1 MRRLFHAGGSVVTGD
16 RIAGAL
22 MSYAGHLLS
31 HRETD
36 VVAFPIVDADGIAR
50 QAEMLIGPGMQLL
63 SVPEEVAFDEPVDD
77 VLVGRLERR
86 RTAISPGVASGAAA
100 ETGSEAV
107 PLAGFGSGVYDEDVW
122 GLDRYY

>member
-77 VLVGRLERR
+77 VLVERLERR
-86 RTAISPGVASGAAA
+86 RTAISMSVTPE
-100 ETGSEAV
+100 ETTESRSETV
-107 PLAGFGSGVYDEDVW
+107 THAGFGSPPHDEDVW